1 MKAELKRKL
10 RKVRGVLAANE
21 AEAALFGLGANF
33 SWLSCGGEA
42 NVPIATDRS
51 FGHFL
56 VTDDEIFLLAN
67 RIEMP
72 RLQAEVVNGLGATP
86 LEYDWFDNSGL
97 KKLKKVVNP
106 RKVLSDCGD
115 FGTRNRADLFHPLH
129 HSLGTEEVTRF
140 KSLGRVAEKAM
151 RETCLELKPGMT
163 EFQIAG
169 LLSEN
174 VMAQQATAVVML
186 IGADERAYKF
196 RHPKPTHKKLKRQVM
211 VVLSARRNG
220 LIVSTTR
227 MVHFGAIPRELRE
240 KHDAV
245 CVVDSA
251 FHLNTRVG
259 TPIREVFRR
268 GVDTYREMGF
278 ADEWHR
284 HHQGG
289 PSGYQGRNLIASPT
303 VSGVVLDNQPFAWN
317 PTIAGTK
324 SEDSILATKDGP
336 VVITAPKKW
345 PLVKVR
351 WEDDLAW
358 TRPDI
363 LER

>member
-1 MKAELKRKL
+1 MKPELQRKL
-10 RKVRGVLAANE
+10 RRIRSVLAANKV
-21 AEAALFGLGANF
+21 EAALFGLGANF

-56 VTDDEIFLLAN
+56 VTEDDFFLLAN

-72 RLQAEVVNGLGATP
+72 RLEAEVVKGLGVTP
-86 LEYDWFDNSGL
+86 LEYDWFDNNGL
-97 KKLKKVVNP
+97 KTLKKVVNL

-129 HSLGTEEVTRF
+129 YSLGEEEVKRF
-140 KSLGRVAEKAM
+140 KSLGRAAETAI

-169 LLSEN
+169 LLSER
-174 VMAQQATAVVML
+174 VMAEQATAIVML
-186 IGADERAYKF
+186 IASDERAYKF
-196 RHPKPTHKKLKRQVM
+196 RHPKPTNKKLKRQAM

-220 LIVSTTR
+220 LIVSATR
-227 MVHFGAIPRELRE
+227 TVHFGAIPRELRE

-251 FHLNTRVG
+251 FQLNTRVG

-268 GVDTYREMGF
+268 GAGTYREMGF
-278 ADEWHR
+278 PDEWHL

-303 VSGVVLDNQPFAWN
+303 VAGVVQENQPFAWN

-345 PLVKVR
+345 PLVNVK
-351 WEDDLAW
+351 WDEDVAW
-358 TRPDI
+358 KRPDI
-363 LER
+363 LVR